1 MPAYFSS
8 LYRITLAT
16 DFGLSVQVS
25 GIRLS
30 ADPLDDVILRGF
42 DPAVD
47 DALMVKKGDT
57 EVAGLWFGPRLGRRD
72 RRSADEM
79 QDDVAD
85 GKMEETLELLKEAGW
100 TLVPVRG
107 TP

>member
-1 MPAYFSS
+1 MC
-8 LYRITLAT
+8 RITLAT

-30 ADPLDDVILRGF
+30 ADPLDDAILQGF
-42 DPAVD
+42 DRTED
-47 DALMVKKGDT
+47 NALMVKKGDT

-85 GKMEETLELLKEAGW
+85 GKVEEMLELLKEAGW

>member
-1 MPAYFSS
+1 

-30 ADPLDDVILRGF
+30 ADPLEDAILQGF
-42 DPAVD
+42 DRAGD

-57 EVAGLWFGPRLGRRD
+57 EVAGMWFGPRLGRRD
-72 RRSADEM
+72 RRSADET
-79 QDDVAD
+79 QDDFAD
-85 GKMEETLELLKEAGW
+85 GKAEELLELLKEAGW